1 MSENRQLSKKH
12 MAKAATKNPPKSR
25 LSQRAS
31 ALSADQL
38 AQFNADGYLVARN
51 FCKRGILEN
60 AAASARDSLSP
71 PIAPVEYE
79 TDLQYPGA
87 PPERKAP
94 GGDTVRRLLNAFARD
109 KIFRDWALNP
119 AVARFVR
126 EMLAVDAIRL
136 SQNHHNCI
144 MTKHPGYGS
153 STGWHQDI
161 RYWTFD
167 RPELV
172 TVWLALGD
180 ETEQN
185 GALRVIPGSHRMRL
199 DRGLFDAALFLRDDL
214 PENQNLLDTAVTAE
228 LNAGD
233 ALFFH
238 CRLIHSAG
246 RNHSDSIKLSVV
258 YTYRADNNRPID
270 DTRSSRHP
278 DILLPKGRP

>member
-1 MSENRQLSKKH
+1 MSKATSGNICTSRSLS
-12 MAKAATKNPPKSR
+12 AG
-25 LSQRAS
+25 LE
-31 ALSADQL
+31 LSADKL
-38 AQFNADGYLVARN
+38 AQFNTDGYLVVRN
-51 FCKRGILEN
+51 LCTRDILRD
-60 AAASARDSLSP
+60 AASSVAASLDP

-79 TDLQYPGA
+79 ADLQYPGSPA
-87 PPERKAP
+87 ERRAP

-109 KIFRDWALNP
+109 KVFRQWGMDP
-119 AVARFVR
+119 KVGGCVR
-126 EMLAVDAIRL
+126 EMLAADKVRL

-180 ETEQN
+180 ETENN
-185 GALRVIPGSHRMRL
+185 GALRIIPGSHRMQL

-214 PENQNLLDTAVTAE
+214 PENQHLLNTARTIS

-233 ALFFH
+233 VLFFH

-246 RNHSDSIKLSVV
+246 RNYSDAIKLSVV
-258 YTYRADNNRPID
+258 FTYRADDNRPID
-270 DTRSSRHP
+270 DTRSARHP
-278 DILLPKGRP
+278 DVLLQVD

>member
-1 MSENRQLSKKH
+1 MGR
-12 MAKAATKNPPKSR
+12 AATEHR
-25 LSQRAS
+25 LTSTDGLNRPAIC
-31 ALSADQL
+31 ADQL
-38 AQFNADGYLVARN
+38 AQFNADGYLVVRN
-51 FCKRGILEN
+51 LCDRRTLR
-60 AAASARDSLSP
+60 SAEQSVRESLDP

-79 TDLQYPGA
+79 ADLQYPGS
-87 PPERKAP
+87 PSERRAP

-109 KIFRDWALNP
+109 SVFRQWGMNPKIVRC
-119 AVARFVR
+119 VR
-126 EMLAVDAIRL
+126 EMLAAGSVRL

-167 RPELV
+167 RPELI

-180 ETEQN
+180 ETEDN
-185 GALRVIPGSHRMRL
+185 GALRVIPGSHRMQL

-214 PENQNLLDTAVTAE
+214 PENQNLLNTARTVA

-233 ALFFH
+233 VLFFH

-246 RNHSDSIKLSVV
+246 RNFTDSIKFSVV
-258 YTYRADNNRPID
+258 FTYRADDNRPID
-270 DTRSSRHP
+270 DTRSARHP
-278 DILLPKGRP
+278 DVLLPENRS